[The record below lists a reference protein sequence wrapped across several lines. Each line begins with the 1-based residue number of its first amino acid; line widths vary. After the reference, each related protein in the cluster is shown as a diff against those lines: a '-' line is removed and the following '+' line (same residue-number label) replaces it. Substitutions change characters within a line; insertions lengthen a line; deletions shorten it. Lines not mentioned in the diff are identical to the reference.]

1 MDMNNCLYFV
11 ILIQE
16 INFIMY
22 FNITI
27 TIITI
32 KTIIIIKNYIIIYF
46 VIFKLK

>member
-1 MDMNNCLYFV
+1 MDMNNCLYFI

-22 FNITI
+22 FNI